1 MIIYLK
7 GEIRGDFIM
16 WEKFKRLGYG
26 ENGEVK
32 SWVYCVLFLIFVMW
46 CVGGIYRFI
55 VGTPPSDKI
64 MNTQYSIVLGQ
75 NLTLKDSLLYASYGF
90 TQNPTV
96 AKMKDFKNIDIDWK
110 KVDKKDVPE
119 RVLKQYGDLE
129 KGTDIYEG
137 DVDESLAKGVKSVK
151 HYVFVT
157 FTDGEGTHLDQA
169 YTYIENKNGSEKL
182 LSLEGAVNFT
192 TAYLIT
198 RGK

>member
-1 MIIYLK
+1 
-7 GEIRGDFIM
+7 M
-16 WEKFKRLGYG
+16 WEKIKHFGYD

-64 MNTQYSIVLGQ
+64 MNTQYSIVLCQ

-96 AKMKDFKNIDIDWK
+96 AKMKDFKDVDIDWK
-110 KVDKKDVPE
+110 KIDKKDVPE
-119 RVLKQYGDLE
+119 RVLKQYGDVE

-137 DVDESLAKGVKSVK
+137 DVDESLAKGVDFVK

-157 FTDGEGTHLDQA
+157 FTDGEGTHLDSA
-169 YTYIENKNGSEKL
+169 YTLITLKDGSEKVK
-182 LSLEGAVNFT
+182 SLEGAVNFT
-192 TAYLIT
+192 TALLIT
-198 RGK
+198 RGNKK

>member
-1 MIIYLK
+1 
-7 GEIRGDFIM
+7 M
-16 WEKFKRLGYG
+16 WEKFVYD

-32 SWVYCVLFLIFVMW
+32 HWVYCVVTLLFMLCI
-46 CVGGIYRFI
+46 GGIINRFI

-64 MNTQYSIVLGQ
+64 MNTQYTIVLGQ

-119 RVLKQYGDLE
+119 RVLKQYGDVE

-137 DVDESLAKGVKSVK
+137 DVDESLAKGVDSVK

-157 FTDGEGTHLDQA
+157 FTDGEGTHLDSA
-169 YTYIENKNGSEKL
+169 YTFITLKDGSEEVK
-182 LSLEGAVNFT
+182 SLEGAVNFT

-198 RGK
+198 RGNKK

>member
-1 MIIYLK
+1 
-7 GEIRGDFIM
+7 M
-16 WEKFKRLGYG
+16 WEKFVYD

-32 SWVYCVLFLIFVMW
+32 HWAYCVVTLLVMM
-46 CVGGIYRFI
+46 CIGGIIYRFI

-90 TQNPTV
+90 TQNPSV

-110 KVDKKDVPE
+110 KVDKKDVPD
-119 RVLKQYGDLE
+119 RVLKQYGDVE

-157 FTDGEGTHLDQA
+157 FTDGEGTHLDSA
-169 YTYIENKNGSEKL
+169 YTFITLKDGSEKVK
-182 LSLEGAVNFT
+182 SLEGAVNFT
-192 TAYLIT
+192 TALLIT